1 MVNTNSSPKTLTKPK
16 FFDLFWHK
24 YLRRPYKLTTH
35 DHGNGSK
42 DLPVIILLHGLASS
56 SANWKPLIPLLQND
70 YRCITIDLVGF
81 GDSPK
86 PQWYQYTMEEHI
98 RDIRRTIQALKLSEP
113 FMLAGHSLGSLI
125 ATRYARELP
134 LHVSR
139 LILLSPPVYAPLSTI
154 DSRSAR
160 QRTALYLRAYRFIRT
175 NKNINP
181 ENVLRLTRILPFMK
195 FIVLNKASWL
205 PFVRSLEQCIENQ
218 TIIEDIVDV
227 QAPVDIFFGVFDEVV
242 VPYNV
247 KRLAN
252 LRDVHLHPL
261 TVNHLVTKRYAELVA
276 QELIPQPVT
285 KNKRKGFTSRA
296 GSSRMKTI
304 KS

>member
-1 MVNTNSSPKTLTKPK
+1 MAQTQTDPQTLTKPR
-16 FFDLFWHK
+16 FFDLLWHK

-35 DHGNGSK
+35 DHGDGRS

-56 SANWKPLIPLLQND
+56 SANWKPLIPLLQEN

-98 RDIRRTIQALKLSEP
+98 RDIRRTIQALKLTKP
-113 FMLAGHSLGSLI
+113 FTLAGHSLGSLI
-125 ATRYARELP
+125 ATRYARVLP
-134 LHVSR
+134 QHVQR
-139 LILLSPPVYAPLSTI
+139 LVLLSPPVYAPLNTI
-154 DSRSAR
+154 ESRSAR

-175 NKNINP
+175 NKNITP

-195 FIVLNKASWL
+195 FVVLNEASWL

-218 TIIEDIVDV
+218 TIIDDIVAV
-227 QAPVDIFFGVFDEVV
+227 QAPVDIYFGVFDEVV

-247 KRLAN
+247 KQLAS
-252 LRDVHLHPL
+252 LRDVQLYPL

-276 QELIPQPVT
+276 KQL
-285 KNKRKGFTSRA
+285 NKLQ
-296 GSSRMKTI
+296 
-304 KS
+304 KSAA